1 VICCGLKVSSPNP
14 TRCRSQGVEG
24 TLAAAL
30 RVVPVGRWESR
41 LRATG
46 PSAKRRRH
54 LGTGRRP
61 PRPAV
66 NMGSTL
72 PRTTGESTRAAS
84 PPITPRSWSAR
95 TSPGSGS
102 ARSRPT
108 DWRAAH
114 AATGRAPIVELLV
127 PARDADLGAVPSPGR
142 PGRTPEAHPFTPLP
156 PSRPRARVYPLSKG
170 RRAEGPIV
178 VPADGATASASDHPA

>member
-24 TLAAAL
+24 TLAATL
-30 RVVPVGRWESR
+30 RVVPVGKWESR

-72 PRTTGESTRAAS
+72 PRTTGKSTQAAS

-95 TSPGSGS
+95 TQPRKRVGAQQADRLASVSDPCGNRPGADRGT
-102 ARSRPT
+102 AR
-108 DWRAAH
+108 AGQ
-114 AATGRAPIVELLV
+114 GR
-127 PARDADLGAVPSPGR
+127 R
-142 PGRTPEAHPFTPLP
+142 PGRGSLAGPSGSKTPYAPDQL
-156 PSRPRARVYPLSKG
+156 
-170 RRAEGPIV
+170 
-178 VPADGATASASDHPA
+178 ATADRKFATCSSMNLIRGR